1 MPIKALVL
9 MHSEITNSSIEYK
22 GLLEQVMNK
31 TILTL
36 TIGASLISPILAQA
50 ADVKVYGRAH
60 VSLDYLNDGKD
71 YNEVGL
77 SSNSS
82 RLGFKAE
89 QKLENGMTV
98 FGQIEQQVNFTSGNS
113 EGGVDF
119 ATRDTFV
126 GLNGDFGQVKIG
138 RFDTPFKAAR
148 SPVNFFGDQVGDL
161 RNLTRVSDQRFDERN
176 ENTIEY
182 KSPKFGN
189 GFNVAAALSLHSGTT
204 IAKDGT
210 TGQAEKDNK
219 AYDLALTYKEGPI
232 DFAIAYAMYE
242 ENATNRRDNRADR
255 DALRVAGAYKLTE
268 SLNLGAFYQMA
279 KVDGQDN
286 RDSDVYG
293 IAADYKLAPKTTI
306 RGQVF
311 QRSVDADERD
321 STLLAVGVEH
331 RLDKAVRVYANLAT
345 VLNDKNVNLNP
356 WSQARTN
363 NVAGA
368 NGENSTGLSLGF
380 RYDF

>member
-1 MPIKALVL
+1 MKKTLCALAV
-9 MHSEITNSSIEYK
+9 
-22 GLLEQVMNK
+22 
-31 TILTL
+31 
-36 TIGASLISPILAQA
+36 GASIISPAIAMA
-50 ADVKVYGRAH
+50 ADVKIYGRAH
-60 VSLDYLNDGKD
+60 VSLDYLDDGKN

-89 QKLENGMTV
+89 QELENGMTV
-98 FGQIEQQVNFTSGNS
+98 FGQIEQQINFTSGDTD
-113 EGGVDF
+113 GGVNF

-126 GLNGDFGQVKIG
+126 GLKGDFGQVKVG

-148 SPVNFFGDQVGDL
+148 SPVNYFGDQVGDL
-161 RNLTRVSDQRFDERN
+161 RNVTRVGDQRFDERN
-176 ENTIEY
+176 QNTIEY

-189 GFNVAAALSLHSGTT
+189 GFNVAAALSLHSGTG
-204 IAKDGT
+204 IDKDQT
-210 TGQAEKDNK
+210 TGEAKKDNK
-219 AYDLALTYKEGPI
+219 AYDVALTYKEGPI
-232 DFAIAYAMYE
+232 DFAIAYEMYE
-242 ENATNRRDNRADR
+242 ANATNARSVPADR
-255 DALRVAGAYKLTE
+255 DAFRIAGAYKLTD

-293 IAADYKLAPKTTI
+293 VAADYKLAPKTTL

-321 STLLAVGVEH
+321 STLLAIGVEH

-345 VLNDKNVNLNP
+345 VLNDENVNLNP
-356 WSQARTN
+356 WTQARTN
-363 NVAGA
+363 SVSGA